1 MSTLMD
7 VDGLTAIRV
16 SFPET
21 DDEDSMLTLFT
32 PETEHEAATSFTV
45 VGMSAVLA
53 IKLAI
58 EHELEQLER
67 RMELLE
73 DDVPQ

>member
-7 VDGLTAIRV
+7 LDGLTAIRV
-16 SFPET
+16 TLPENG
-21 DDEDSMLTLFT
+21 DEPAMLTLFA

-45 VGMSAVLA
+45 VGLPAILA
-53 IKLAI
+53 IREAI
-58 EHELEQLER
+58 EAEFTALER

-73 DDVPQ
+73 DDIPQ